1 MSQDTIIDKILN
13 SPIALMDK
21 FKPSEDISARV
32 NRYSDQEGLSTKQ
45 LNVGLWY
52 RQQSKLFFLIIVWAL
67 VVVASVLWSYSLYFL
82 GDYLFVG
89 LKQERQNLSALTS
102 SVDVVRYDFDQ
113 NLSMGPTQA
122 LPLGDNH
129 YDLVGRVIN
138 KNTQVKAFFSYYFL
152 VNGKRV
158 GGGSSFMFPQEE
170 RVVVSINAKI
180 DTIPTTV
187 VLVLENFSWQR
198 INLHEIPDWASFKKS
213 RIDFAVRDKVFVNA
227 NDSGLSENLDINQ
240 VSFNLVNQTP
250 FNYRQAPFLV
260 ELFSQGQLVAINR
273 YLVLDFKPGQK
284 EAVNMTITGKLPLV
298 DNIEVIPDINILD
311 NNNYGPIQ

>member
-1 MSQDTIIDKILN
+1 MN
-13 SPIALMDK
+13 K
-21 FKPSEDISARV
+21 FKPSEDISDRV

-67 VVVASVLWSYSLYFL
+67 VIVASVLWSYSLYFL

-89 LKQERQNLSALTS
+89 LKQERQNLSALTE
-102 SVDVVRYDFDQ
+102 SVGTVRYDFDQ

-122 LPLGDNH
+122 LLTGDNH

-138 KNTQVKAFFSYYFL
+138 KNTQVKANFSYYFL
-152 VNGKRV
+152 VNGKKV
-158 GGGSSFMFPQEE
+158 GGGSAFMFPEEE
-170 RVVVSINAKI
+170 RLVLSANEKI
-180 DTIPTTV
+180 DTVPTTV
-187 VLVLENFSWQR
+187 VLVLEDFSWQR
-198 INLHEIPDWASFKKS
+198 INPHEIPDWTVFKNS
-213 RIDFAVRDKVFVNA
+213 HIDFAMRDKVFVNA

-260 ELFSQGQLVAINR
+260 ELYNQGQLVAINR

-284 EAVNMTITGKLPLV
+284 EAVNMTITGKLPPI
-298 DNIEVIPDINILD
+298 DSIEVIPDINILD